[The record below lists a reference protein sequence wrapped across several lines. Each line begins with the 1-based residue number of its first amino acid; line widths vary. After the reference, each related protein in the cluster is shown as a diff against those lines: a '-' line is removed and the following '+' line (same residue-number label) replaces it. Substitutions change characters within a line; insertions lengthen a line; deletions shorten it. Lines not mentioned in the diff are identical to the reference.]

1 MDYKKIIEGYGYE
14 VKIENDHYVEKP
26 TDELCQIVYSSNRYI
41 LGHKQIDPETFSMKG
56 MMYEPV
62 YTHIH
67 SGVRMSLDP
76 FHCKWDSRQ
85 SGYIVADKA
94 AIREEFGVKRI
105 TKQVREKVQQR
116 FKWLVESYDA
126 YLSGDFYWVC
136 IEDKDGELIDSV
148 GGIQGDEGVESFMRE
163 TLIGLLRDNVLH
175 TRNTRVNP
183 FMIPLKR
190 KKLNK
195 LREAFYVNDVND
207 IKFYQMSDDD
217 ITMMI
222 DILNPIKL

>member
-1 MDYKKIIEGYGYE
+1 MNYKEILEGYGYE
-14 VKIENDHYVEKP
+14 VKVENDYDVEQP
-26 TDELCQIVYSSNRYI
+26 TDELCQITYSSNRYV
-41 LGHKQIDPETFSMKG
+41 LGHKHVDPETFNMKD
-56 MMYEPV
+56 MIHEPV
-62 YTHIH
+62 YAYIH
-67 SGVRMSLDP
+67 SGVTISLTP
-76 FHCKWDSRQ
+76 FSCRWDSGQ

-105 TKQVREKVQQR
+105 TKKVREKVQKR

-136 IEDKDGELIDSV
+136 IEDENGDLIDSV

-163 TLIGLLRDNVLH
+163 TLVGLLRDKVMH

-183 FMIPLKR
+183 FMMPLRR

-195 LREAFYVNDVND
+195 LRNAFHVNDVND

-222 DILNPIKL
+222 EILNPIKL